1 MPCVNEQLQRRHR
14 SEDAEQASSRENG
27 GEYGKKGENMKLDDY
42 REEID
47 RIDEQIIELF
57 GRRMEVARRIG
68 EYKKENG
75 LNILDSAREEEK
87 LKKVS
92 QLAEED
98 MEEYCLILYNKIM
111 EVSREYQRKH
121 TTSK

>member
-1 MPCVNEQLQRRHR
+1 MR
-14 SEDAEQASSRENG
+14 
-27 GEYGKKGENMKLDDY
+27 LDDY

-121 TTSK
+121 TTLK

>member
-1 MPCVNEQLQRRHR
+1 
-14 SEDAEQASSRENG
+14 
-27 GEYGKKGENMKLDDY
+27 MKLDDY

-75 LNILDSAREEEK
+75 LNILDSAREE
-87 LKKVS
+87 LQRILVLRWLRILRRNYI
-92 QLAEED
+92 LA
-98 MEEYCLILYNKIM
+98 
-111 EVSREYQRKH
+111 V
-121 TTSK
+121 

>member
-1 MPCVNEQLQRRHR
+1 
-14 SEDAEQASSRENG
+14 
-27 GEYGKKGENMKLDDY
+27 MKLDDY

-92 QLAEED
+92 
-98 MEEYCLILYNKIM
+98 
-111 EVSREYQRKH
+111 
-121 TTSK
+121 